1 MLSCR
6 AVRPGRASASAG
18 TMMIA
23 TTTWLIA
30 KTTLVAVLA
39 SLVMGSAKDAMSPA
53 IASAKRS
60 PVGNPPR
67 TRNANARN
75 CGGRTASS
83 MRAARTWRRSGRS
96 PGAWIPWTARRALAS
111 ARARAEHRPRLAL
124 QQYVRPAETLQHQTW
139 AAVAAHDVD
148 QPRGDAVTVQV
159 RQCHRLRTVPEVS
172 GTVELDDR
180 VVTPRVYL
188 GLAALASLGS
198 DHSSASGGRPVSQ
211 SVTGLRARTRSTVP
225 ALSRSASTM
234 SNPAARTS
242 GSCRRV
248 KCSPAARM
256 VSHSRS
262 HCAA

>member
-1 MLSCR
+1 M
-6 AVRPGRASASAG
+6 VGFGHTTGRARPVDDTDPVGSDQN
-18 TMMIA
+18 IA
-23 TTTWLIA
+23 AVKVT
-30 KTTLVAVLA
+30 VAQ
-39 SLVMGSAKDAMSPA
+39 A
-53 IASAKRS
+53 IAGRQPAENPQRECPQLRRQDGVFDAGGQDLAKVRKIS
-60 PVGNPPR
+60 RGLDTVDGKAGLGQRPR
-67 TRNANARN
+67 Q
-75 CGGRTASS
+75 
-83 MRAARTWRRSGRS
+83 
-96 PGAWIPWTARRALAS
+96 
-111 ARARAEHRPRLAL
+111 AEHPPRLAL
-124 QQYVRPAETLQHQTW
+124 HQRQHVRPSQTLQHQAW
-139 AAVAAHDVD
+139 VAIAVHDVD
-148 QPRGDAVTVQV
+148 QPRGDAVTVQP

-188 GLAALASLGS
+188 GLAALASLGP
-198 DHSSASGGRPVSQ
+198 DHFSASDGRPVSQ